1 MEIHIVCINVYVAQL
16 KYFFGDFFFI
26 FFPTSSYVSIL
37 CIVVYLYKHSRA
49 ISRNIFVNKI
59 EKCLF
64 TKLQL
69 FVVVV
74 VYIVGRQMRGWR
86 WRTVHACRLPV
97 SAQYIHLI
105 INNWRS
111 GTSQRQAANIR
122 LVVFLH

>member
-86 WRTVHACRLPV
+86 WRTAHACRLPV
-97 SAQYIHLI
+97 STVYLI

-111 GTSQRQAANIR
+111 GTSQRQTANIR
-122 LVVFLH
+122 LIVFLH